1 MFLFYHKLKRIK
13 IYGFTNI
20 SIAKK
25 TKIDWA
31 DFHKDCQYIS
41 RARLTI
47 KLTRLQPRALPL
59 GGVMKY

>member
-25 TKIDWA
+25 NLTDWGDWA
-31 DFHKDCQYIS
+31 DFHKEIVNIS
-41 RARLTI
+41 AG
-47 KLTRLQPRALPL
+47 PD
-59 GGVMKY
+59 